1 MAQAGRAWTAIL
13 AGTVDPDAVEAAAR
27 GLSTVGLAWDGARLA
42 GHGARRSK
50 DKKVGARL
58 LACAREL
65 HPRETAPSGEPATGP
80 VPTSANTGLSEREH
94 EIAQLVLQG
103 RTYAEIGA
111 ELFISPRTA
120 EHHIG
125 QIRRRLAAT
134 SRSDLL
140 AKLRVAMS
148 TTEGAG
154 R

>member
-1 MAQAGRAWTAIL
+1 MADMPFMLLLNADMPLEELPSLLAAFSAATRPPGVRGPPLSISYMSMEARAPRTSA
-13 AGTVDPDAVEAAAR
+13 AGTILGRTPA
-27 GLSTVGLAWDGARLA
+27 L
-42 GHGARRSK
+42 
-50 DKKVGARL
+50 
-58 LACAREL
+58 
-65 HPRETAPSGEPATGP
+65 ETAPSGEPATGP

-140 AKLRVAMS
+140 AKLRVAMN